1 MKIKIITTLVLILL
15 FTISIPLVSCNNSK
29 NIKKEIKISIE
40 DPRNNLLTPNNLIG
54 KNYTSKNF
62 KIIIVEPNSQIDYK
76 IIIENSGNNIDPK
89 MEIIDPNESNYT
101 ENSKLN
107 KQIPDNVSKEISDFI
122 QTVNKNSKK

>member
-40 DPRNNLLTPNNLIG
+40 DPGNNLLTPNNLIG
-54 KNYTSKNF
+54 KTYTSKNF

-122 QTVNKNSKK
+122 QNLNKNSKK

>member
-40 DPRNNLLTPNNLIG
+40 DPGNNLLTPNNLIG
-54 KNYTSKNF
+54 KTYTSKNF